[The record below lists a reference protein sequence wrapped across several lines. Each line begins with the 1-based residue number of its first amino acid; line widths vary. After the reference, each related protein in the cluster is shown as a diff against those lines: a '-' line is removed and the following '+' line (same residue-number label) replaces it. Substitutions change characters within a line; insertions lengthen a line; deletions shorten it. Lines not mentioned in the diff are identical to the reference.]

1 MEEAYDQLVSVPIN
15 IRRKGLLFHFTY
27 DDCERIHTDV
37 NADTGN
43 CYLLNLNDSTSKQ
56 AVIEKRFFYGI
67 DWLSEL
73 TTANCIDLKHNQWKF
88 MVMKL
93 NNETVGFEGPSW
105 EDFHDYYYNSLKCV
119 NVIVVYTGNLLFHL
133 RLYNN
138 EGYCCNLDMVGSDT
152 SEGEV
157 DTVDYLCSNGDQNTF
172 SATMTETEIP
182 WHIVRRLKLEDYT
195 NAILYY
201 DGVPAL
207 NIHRIVIND
216 NPYRFVIEGDL
227 KYMMDLKKIPL
238 GITLGFRIDARKA
251 VNKEYLILEVL

>member
-15 IRRKGLLFHFTY
+15 IRRKGL
-27 DDCERIHTDV
+27 
-37 NADTGN
+37 
-43 CYLLNLNDSTSKQ
+43 
-56 AVIEKRFFYGI
+56 VIEKRFVYGI
-67 DWLSEL
+67 DWPSEL

-138 EGYCCNLDMVGSDT
+138 EGYCCNLDIVGSDT

-172 SATMTETEIP
+172 SATMTETVISHSRLEIP

-207 NIHRIVIND
+207 NMHRIVIND

-238 GITLGFRIDARKA
+238 GITLGFGIDARKA